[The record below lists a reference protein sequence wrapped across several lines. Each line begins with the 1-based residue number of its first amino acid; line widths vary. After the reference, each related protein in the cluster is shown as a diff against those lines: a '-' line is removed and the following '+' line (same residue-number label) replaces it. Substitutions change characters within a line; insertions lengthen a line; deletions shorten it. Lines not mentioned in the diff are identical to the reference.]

1 MAMIKQDAYL
11 CLSAMLRARE
21 PMMLSAERARRM
33 LDAPSFEES
42 AKVLTDCG
50 YEDMSQMSAAQI
62 EDALA
67 ARRSAIFSEM
77 ARLAPDVAVVDLFR
91 MKYDYH
97 NAKVLVKAEAMG
109 SDPGRLLSDSGRVPV
124 EKLRAAFAESRFVE
138 LPGALGHALEEA
150 RATLGRTANPQLSDF
165 VLDSACFQELRDI
178 ARESGSPF
186 LEKYVQALI
195 DSTNLKSAVRAFRMG
210 KDAAF
215 LASVILPGGGV
226 SAERIGA
233 AGDREALG
241 ALFANTKFEKA
252 AALGAAAAEGGSLTA
267 FERAC
272 DNAVAEVLSEAKL
285 VGFGC
290 EPLAAY
296 LAAVEGE
303 LTAARMILTGRLAGI
318 DSEVIR
324 ERMRDLYA

>member
-1 MAMIKQDAYL
+1 MATIKQDAYL

-21 PMMLSAERARRM
+21 SRMLSGERARRM
-33 LDAPSFEES
+33 LDAPSFEDC
-42 AKVLTDCG
+42 AKLLTDCG

-67 ARRSAIFSEM
+67 ARRGEIFSEM

-109 SDPGRLLSDSGRVPV
+109 TDPARLLSDSGRVPV
-124 EKLRAAFAESRFVE
+124 GKLRAAFAESRFVE

-150 RATLGRTANPQLSDF
+150 RAALSRTANPQLSDF
-165 VLDSACFQELRDI
+165 VLDSACFAELRQI
-178 ARESGSPF
+178 ADESGSPF
-186 LEKYVQALI
+186 LQSYVQILI
-195 DSTNLKSAVRAFRMG
+195 DSTNLKSAVRALRMG
-210 KDAAF
+210 RDAAF
-215 LASVILPGGGV
+215 LASVILPGGSI
-226 SAERIGA
+226 SAERICA

-241 ALFANTKFEKA
+241 ALFANGRLEKA
-252 AALGAAAAEGGSLTA
+252 AALAAAAAEGGSLTQ

-272 DNAVAEVLSEAKL
+272 DNAVGELLREAKL

-303 LTAARMILTGRLAGI
+303 ISAARMILTGRLAGVE
-318 DSEVIR
+318 SELIR